1 MKALILNGSHKN
13 QSQLSAEQE
22 VLEQEL
28 GKKGWTTESILLH
41 EYNIKSCI
49 GCFRC
54 WHTTPGIC
62 TGVKG
67 DQANEITEKVIKS
80 DLVVFLT
87 PLTFGGYS
95 SELKR
100 IIERFLGLLQP
111 GTTIV
116 EGEVHHLKRYERY
129 PSVLALATTNA
140 LDREGEQLFIKL
152 GDRHSLNF
160 YPPKHHAE
168 VLIEGEENLSEKISN
183 IIDAMEVPQK

>member
-1 MKALILNGSHKN
+1 LKALILNGSHKN

-22 VLEQEL
+22 ALEQEL

-62 TGVKG
+62 TGIKG
-67 DQANEITEKVIKS
+67 DQANEITRKVIKS

-95 SELKR
+95 SELKL

-129 PSVLALATTNA
+129 PSVLALATTNV
-140 LDREGEQLFIKL
+140 LDREEEQLFKKL

-168 VLIEGEENLSEKISN
+168 VLIEGEENLSEKISS
-183 IIDAMEVPQK
+183 IIDAMEVP